1 MTQWKHSSLDA
12 ALAGDAGGS
21 EGVYM
26 LARVERVSGV
36 PLRVEPLYIGK
47 TLRRFAARLAE
58 HVDPWRSHSSE
69 LNERLRGTDLRG
81 LELWVRRAPRDQ
93 VAKLERQLIRQLQPT
108 LNKIRYIKDETD
120 GE

>member
-1 MTQWKHSSLDA
+1 
-12 ALAGDAGGS
+12 
-21 EGVYM
+21 M

-47 TLRRFAARLAE
+47 TLRRFATRLAE

-69 LNERLRGTDLRG
+69 LNQRLRGTDLRE
-81 LELWVRRAPRDQ
+81 LELWVLKAPRDQ
-93 VAKLERQLIRQLQPT
+93 VAKLERQLIRQLRPT
-108 LNKIRYIKDETD
+108 LNKIRYERDEID